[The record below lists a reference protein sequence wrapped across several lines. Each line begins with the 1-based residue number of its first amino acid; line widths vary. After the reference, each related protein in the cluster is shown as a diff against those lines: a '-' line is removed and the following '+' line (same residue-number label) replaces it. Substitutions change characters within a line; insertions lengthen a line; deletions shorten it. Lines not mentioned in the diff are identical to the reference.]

1 LPQTIIIDV
10 SQLNIYPKNGFNTF
24 GIYCWHAY
32 NTNPK
37 LIEILIS
44 DNYSINNKKSNFS
57 SLGIFKLEMR
67 DGIQLFPIDYNVL
80 DDISIK
86 NRIKAIKIIIKSTY
100 GENKTYINQIMFYEN
115 TAKEIISCNENE
127 NDNDNENELIQSKNE
142 SYQKELNLPGDLS
155 NSQISEEEKG
165 QQIDI
170 KNNFIRHNKNRKKS
184 AEDD

>member
-1 LPQTIIIDV
+1 M
-10 SQLNIYPKNGFNTF
+10 
-24 GIYCWHAY
+24 
-32 NTNPK
+32 
-37 LIEILIS
+37 
-44 DNYSINNKKSNFS
+44 
-57 SLGIFKLEMR
+57 GIFKLEMR
-67 DGIQLFPIDYNVL
+67 DGIQLFPIDYNVS

-184 AEDD
+184 AEDDEAKENNKSDKENIKVEENNNINRNEDSNKEINN